1 MKEKLNNGL
10 YAIMAVLTI
19 AMMSFGFEACSG
31 DDDEGSASL
40 SAGVLDK
47 DSGLRLKKVGS
58 YSFFF
63 NDNGQLDY
71 LTDGSNIKYD
81 FSYNPDK
88 IVYSSQNKEE
98 YVISVSYNKFGYIT
112 SVSTTSNNKDG
123 FSLKSNSSCFYDGN
137 GHIVSSSAY
146 GEESETQAGTTYNA
160 RWTTNGTC
168 TWKDDLLVRVEYT
181 ENYETD
187 DGYTETTTE
196 TWTFTYD
203 EDLNNNPLCQ
213 WAPSFEKYLGS
224 FEIAIAYVGLMGTGP
239 RALPTS
245 AKHHSDNYYNGK
257 SHTTD
262 ESYTYRYG
270 FNTDG
275 SISYA
280 YVNNSRYNFSY
291 DYAKTEEVETRSTEP
306 EDLAMSPIG
315 KQIGCILHFF
325 SHHHINHHPDSGK

>member
-98 YVISVSYNKFGYIT
+98 YVIS
-112 SVSTTSNNKDG
+112 D
-123 FSLKSNSSCFYDGN
+123 
-137 GHIVSSSAY
+137 
-146 GEESETQAGTTYNA
+146 
-160 RWTTNGTC
+160 
-168 TWKDDLLVRVEYT
+168 TWR
-181 ENYETD
+181 
-187 DGYTETTTE
+187 GR
-196 TWTFTYD
+196 
-203 EDLNNNPLCQ
+203 
-213 WAPSFEKYLGS
+213 YLEHYADRFRSGS
-224 FEIAIAYVGLMGTGP
+224 FREP
-239 RALPTS
+239 
-245 AKHHSDNYYNGK
+245 
-257 SHTTD
+257 
-262 ESYTYRYG
+262 
-270 FNTDG
+270 G
-275 SISYA
+275 S
-280 YVNNSRYNFSY
+280 F
-291 DYAKTEEVETRSTEP
+291 
-306 EDLAMSPIG
+306 G
-315 KQIGCILHFF
+315 
-325 SHHHINHHPDSGK
+325 